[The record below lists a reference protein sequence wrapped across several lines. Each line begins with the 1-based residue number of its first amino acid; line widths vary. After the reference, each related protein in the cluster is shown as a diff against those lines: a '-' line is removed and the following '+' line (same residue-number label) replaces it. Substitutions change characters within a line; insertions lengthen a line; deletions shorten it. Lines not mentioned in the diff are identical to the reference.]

1 MNVSLLSQTGTF
13 PNSGRVGRQVGR
25 QVVSG
30 RLRNVLNETYLQV
43 MKVFFS
49 TLKEKLTSIIVYLVL
64 TVVANESLFS
74 SCIWHPFIIL
84 CNWNV
89 HYYLF
94 SLILIDQDGL
104 LSLRLCSI
112 HLHLPS
118 NSRGSE
124 VYKWL
129 SLLQVR
135 FYFAVLKSYMN

>member
-13 PNSGRVGRQVGR
+13 PNSGRVDRSLFRQV
-25 QVVSG
+25 
-30 RLRNVLNETYLQV
+30 LNKTYLQV
-43 MKVFFS
+43 MKVFLS
-49 TLKEKLTSIIVYLVL
+49 TLKEKLMLFNRMYNYLVL
-64 TVVANESLFS
+64 TVAANESLFP
-74 SCIWHPFIIL
+74 SCQKSIWHTFIIL
-84 CNWNV
+84 CNWNI

-104 LSLRLCSI
+104 LSLWLCSI

-135 FYFAVLKSYMN
+135 FSFAVLKSYIN